1 MRKKLSRGNI
11 ESEGFQY
18 KNVNKTVN
26 FFRELLQYFWRHD
39 SNDYSTICFMR
50 LQTIRHQH
58 GSILSCCLQSN
69 KKNYGAKKSLGSP
82 LPDPMIFQF

>member
-26 FFRELLQYFWRHD
+26 FFRELLQYFWMHD

-50 LQTIRHQH
+50 LQTIIHQH

-69 KKNYGAKKSLGSP
+69 QKIMEQTGAALAPKK
-82 LPDPMIFQF
+82 